1 MEDKKPYAYWF
12 GDALTEFQYHLYLQ
26 DILLDNIIEEY
37 VNADRVDEALYY
49 IDLIR
54 QKPNDKNQ
62 QEP

>member
-37 VNADRVDEALYY
+37 VNADRVEEAQYY
-49 IDLIR
+49 IDIIR
-54 QKPNDKNQ
+54 QKSNDQNQ